1 MGRVGKGC
9 EAVLVMGL
17 QPLEPAAVDRPQ
29 YRNGVDPLPASG
41 EMLHQLLPH
50 GLGVLIEVLIGAEFP
65 DLQIECIGDLC
76 LSWHQPEFRYGP
88 EQPSADF
95 PGFLRGGIILRLA
108 FVEIPMAVDVLD
120 LGSLW
125 LLEVRDEFGP
135 FVLLFHL
142 HFLTLNNMM

>member
-9 EAVLVMGL
+9 DAVLVMGL

-50 GLGVLIEVLIGAEFP
+50 GPGVLIEVLIGAEFP
-65 DLQIECIGDLC
+65 DLQIECIGDFC
-76 LSWHQPEFRYGP
+76 LPRDQPEFRYGP

-95 PGFLRGGIILRLA
+95 PGFLCRGIILRLA

-120 LGSLW
+120 LGGLG
-125 LLEVRDEFGP
+125 LLEIPDEFWP
-135 FVLLFHL
+135 FMLLFHL

>member
-1 MGRVGKGC
+1 
-9 EAVLVMGL
+9 MGL

-29 YRNGVDPLPASG
+29 YRNGIDLLPASG
-41 EMLHQLLPH
+41 EILHQLLPH
-50 GLGVLIEVLIGAEFP
+50 RPGVLVEVLEGAEFP
-65 DLQIECIGDLC
+65 DLQIECIGDFC
-76 LSWHQPEFRYGP
+76 LSRDQPEFRYGP
-88 EQPSADF
+88 DELSGDF
-95 PGFLRGGIILRLA
+95 PGFLCRGIILRLA
-108 FVEIPMAVDVLD
+108 FVEIPMAVYVLD